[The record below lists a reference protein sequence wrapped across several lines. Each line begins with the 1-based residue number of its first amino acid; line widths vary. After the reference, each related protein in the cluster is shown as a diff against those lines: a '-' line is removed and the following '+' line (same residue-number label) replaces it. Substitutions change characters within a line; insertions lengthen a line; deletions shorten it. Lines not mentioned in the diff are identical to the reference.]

1 MAVNKDK
8 LLARLNIDTSPITTQ
23 LKAVESQFKSF
34 GQELKKTVA
43 IIDNNGIKSKVTTTF
58 KELNTQV
65 TEITREFAKFNKE
78 IDDYETQ
85 STTTTTNSLENQKK
99 HLAMLK
105 QWWKELS
112 NNERNSIAYLQQ
124 YSQQLDR
131 LAKSTTNSTTK
142 GQILGVK
149 NGIDSKLDSTIES
162 SQKAI
167 YGEITRLLQE
177 QYSIKRQMTEASDKE
192 LAILLQRKAIVDE
205 DLIKKQ
211 ALLSAQS
218 NVLSNE
224 AYEHQLKQIKLQLEQ
239 SQVGLLD
246 RKNTALRE
254 QLQLNQKNL
263 EVIKS
268 QEGALKAQLLE
279 KELNPEKRQ
288 VYANTIAG
296 KFLNSAVYFGSGIIQ
311 SSAFNA
317 FITSLKS
324 IAEYEQGIV
333 DLRRTMQDV
342 TENEL
347 KDLGETAIR
356 YAKEFGLSIKDVQTT
371 MTELARAGINDSAT
385 LKGLTESVSVGLNT
399 TEIKNAGDM
408 VGALISTIKQLNMDW
423 GDSMSIIDTW
433 NYLADQYAVH
443 TDDFAKAIQ
452 KAGSASHNLGLEL
465 YDVNAIVTILGEA
478 TQASGNEIGTAL
490 KAMEVRL
497 LKPETVATLESYGI
511 AVKKNAE
518 EYLSFQEIL
527 TNVNAKLEKFSSN
540 SVAYQDIIQAMGG
553 SFRAN
558 WVATLT
564 DNWGQYDSL
573 VTEQK
578 KTQGYSVEENAKAM
592 DTLTKKIE
600 QAKASYTEM
609 FITMS
614 NDAGL
619 TQFLKGAVDRLTA
632 FANALKDS
640 GIAKFL
646 LKMVEMI
653 ALFKACLIPLKL
665 LNKAIGVDLV
675 KGIKDL
681 TKSGLSKIFNT
692 KDLNLFEKQVKRVN
706 DSLDK
711 QGVGYEEKLVLLK
724 KIDKQLNTNVAG
736 QVEYAHAEEE
746 TARLNKPLIN
756 KRDLLDQ
763 QISKQLELNNI
774 QGDTIQITKDLVD
787 LDSETLDIKLKD
799 LGLSDEQQIAIK
811 ENIVARQQQQIAIDQ
826 NEASLKATKV
836 ATGQATTELQS
847 NTSAM
852 ITAKAATFGL
862 RLGMMALQAAMSFG
876 IGMAISTIVTGISDL
891 IHKNDK
897 LRESAF
903 ESAKAFND
911 EVEDLEEAKEKLAE
925 YNETLSDTNASIE
938 DAGEA
943 RKGILEIQKD
953 LVAAYGEENFAVN
966 LLTASY
972 EKQKQAIL
980 DKQKVEANDYLIK
993 NRKAIRNAEE
1003 YLYATKKQ
1011 SFNKWYLTNSNSP
1024 INKIIENAFSEF
1036 GSVDNLEVFGTYEER
1051 LSSFRNIYDYIQNA
1065 INKNPSLNDKTAQ
1078 KYLNQLSEEI
1088 ANMSKDEEYNQNK
1101 EVGETAGRSR
1111 FLDSYT
1117 TLYGEILEAQ
1127 KEFDEAY
1134 ESGDA
1139 ERITNAVDNIKS
1151 YKDQAIKAVGD
1162 DKLLQDYINNSL
1174 FAGQQAIIDDVTK
1187 TTDSLQGIFGESYNS
1202 TIQKYNI
1209 ITQGYLNDLLT
1220 SCGATAD
1227 NVDSILN
1234 NLGLDIN
1241 DLGDDTLIAMQKI
1254 IDAYPDS
1261 PDEGIGQISKV
1272 LATTKEKW
1280 ANLTE
1285 EQKDS
1290 GITFEQFLYAG
1301 LKGAY
1306 NFDEYM
1312 QDNNET
1318 FDTLLDKTNEAL
1330 DTYNDWIDKANAL
1343 EDMDKNSRDYYN
1355 AVKEIADEYPD
1366 LVKGI
1371 DETTGAYILQEDYVG
1386 QVTNKQQELLD
1397 KQNEAMEQN
1406 RLNAISAAKNEE
1418 ELLKAQKEYDEF
1430 IRTKPTLFDN
1440 SALKAI
1446 EAATKRIEKLIET
1459 AGNILTEYSNT
1470 ISLLGNIDTKTER
1483 EMQAKVLES
1492 EYGAITQQITI
1503 LEKELEGATEENRK
1517 SLEEEILALKERKV
1531 AIEDTTKA
1539 LVEQLV
1545 SQEKSNKLSAL
1556 EIEQTNELLELEGQY
1571 YGAEGKEGYEKR
1583 IEKRLSAIS
1592 KEINAETIS
1601 ELAEAYIQG
1610 DESRIKTLTE
1620 ILDLQESITGES
1632 EKQVALEKLKLEL
1645 ENSKLQKTTQIL
1657 QQDEQGK
1664 WQYKYVADIGKITEL
1679 ESQIAKAEQEYVAE
1693 QINAEKDELS
1703 NNYEKQL
1710 KVIEDYY
1717 ADMKT
1722 TIEVYYNDMSA
1733 LVEEQFGKIADKIA
1747 TSILTLTTS
1756 LVGGEQLATALNG
1769 QQLVSQLTGYKGNVS
1784 SLLLG
1789 KDSVLSSNG
1798 LLEELPELKV
1808 QTLKFDSVLDGISE
1822 LLSTLTDKGNS
1833 TTEIKI
1839 DKLEFPNITS
1849 PDGLERAILDLPTVA
1864 TQYNGG

>member
-99 HLAMLK
+99 YLAMLK

-177 QYSIKRQMTEASDKE
+177 QYSIKRQITEASDKE

-205 DLIKKQ
+205 DLIKNQ
-211 ALLSAQS
+211 TLLSAQS
-218 NVLSNE
+218 NILSNE

-239 SQVGLLD
+239 SQVSLLD

-254 QLQLNQKNL
+254 QLQLNKQNL
-263 EVIKS
+263 EAIKN

-279 KELNPEKRQ
+279 KELNPEKKQ

-311 SSAFNA
+311 SSIFNA
-317 FITSLKS
+317 FSTTLQSVAL
-324 IAEYEQGIV
+324 YEQGIV

-371 MTELARAGINDSAT
+371 MTELARVGINDSAT

-399 TEIKNAGDM
+399 TEIKNASDM

-423 GDSMSIIDTW
+423 GDSMNIIDTW

-573 VTEQK
+573 VAEQK

-614 NDAGL
+614 NDTGL
-619 TQFLKGAVDRLTA
+619 TQFLKDAVDKLTA

-653 ALFKACLIPLKL
+653 ALFKACLVPLKL

-692 KDLNLFEKQVKRVN
+692 KDLNLYQKAIDKVN
-706 DSLDK
+706 KSLDK
-711 QGVGYEEKLVLLK
+711 QGVEYDERLVILK
-724 KIDKQLNTNVAG
+724 KIDKQLGTNAAG
-736 QVEYAHAEEE
+736 QLEYAHAEEE
-746 TARLNKPLIN
+746 TAKLNKPLIN

-763 QISKQLELNNI
+763 QISKQLELNDI

-799 LGLSDEQQIAIK
+799 LGLSEEQQIAIK
-811 ENIVARQQQQIAIDQ
+811 ENIVARQTQQVAIDQ
-826 NEASLKATKV
+826 NTASLVATKV
-836 ATGQATTELQS
+836 ATGQATTTIEA
-847 NTSAM
+847 NTKAM
-852 ITAKAATFGL
+852 ITAKAAAFGL
-862 RLGMMALQAAMSFG
+862 KVGMMALQAVMSWG
-876 IGMAISTIVTGISDL
+876 IGAAISAIISGVTNL
-891 IHKNDK
+891 IHANDK
-897 LRESAF
+897 LRESAA

-911 EVEDLEEAKEKLAE
+911 EFEDLEETKEKLAE
-925 YNETLSDTNASIE
+925 YNETLEDNNASIE
-938 DAGEA
+938 DAGDA

-953 LVAAYGEENFAVN
+953 LMAAYGEENFAVN

-972 EKQKQAIL
+972 KEQKQAIL

-993 NRKAIRNAEE
+993 NRKAIRNAEDF
-1003 YLYATKKQ
+1003 LYDNDEIALPANYVKEIKDAYEEFGIKIDESRDNRYWAVEGTYQERVDKIRNIINRIRENATK
-1011 SFNKWYLTNSNSP
+1011 SGTLDTSIISNTLDRLGKTL
-1024 INKIIENAFSEF
+1024 NE
-1036 GSVDNLEVFGTYEER
+1036 LE
-1051 LSSFRNIYDYIQNA
+1051 S
-1065 INKNPSLNDKTAQ
+1065 
-1078 KYLNQLSEEI
+1078 
-1088 ANMSKDEEYNQNK
+1088 DEEYVQNK
-1101 EVGETAGRSR
+1101 EIGETAGRSR

-1151 YKDQAIKAVGD
+1151 YKDQAIKVIGD

-1174 FAGQQAIIDDVTK
+1174 FEGQQSVIDDVTK
-1187 TTDSLQGIFGESYNS
+1187 TTDNLQNIFGESYNS

-1241 DLGDDTLIAMQKI
+1241 DLGDDALIAMQKI
-1254 IDAYPDS
+1254 MDAYPDN
-1261 PDEGIGQISKV
+1261 PNEGLGQISNV
-1272 LATTKEKW
+1272 LATTKERW

-1285 EQKDS
+1285 EQKAS
-1290 GITFEQFLYAG
+1290 GITFEQFFYAG

-1306 NFDEYM
+1306 NFDKFM

-1330 DTYNDWIDKANAL
+1330 DTYNDWIEKANAL

-1355 AVKEIADEYPD
+1355 AVKEITDEYPD
-1366 LVKGI
+1366 LIKGI
-1371 DETTGAYILQEDYVG
+1371 DKTTGAYILQEDYIE
-1386 QVTNKQQELLD
+1386 QITKKQQEALD
-1397 KQNEAMEQN
+1397 EQN
-1406 RLNAISAAKNEE
+1406 KKTEQVLLGAINAAKTEE
-1418 ELLKAQKEYDEF
+1418 VLLEAQKKYDEF
-1430 IRTKPTLFDN
+1430 IKTKPILFDN

-1556 EIEQTNELLELEGQY
+1556 EIEQTNELLELERQY

-1703 NNYEKQL
+1703 DNYEKQL

-1717 ADMKT
+1717 EDMKT

-1733 LVEEQFGKIADKIA
+1733 LVEEQFNKIADKIS
-1747 TSILTLTTS
+1747 TSILTLTAS
-1756 LVGGEQLATALNG
+1756 LIGSEQLSTALNG

-1784 SLLLG
+1784 NLLLG
-1789 KDSVLSSNG
+1789 EGSALSLNG
-1798 LLEELPELKV
+1798 LLEQLPELKV
-1808 QTLKFDSVLDGISE
+1808 QTLKFDSILDGISE
-1822 LLSTLTDKGNS
+1822 LLSALTDKGNS
-1833 TTEIKI
+1833 TTEINI

-1849 PDGLERAILDLPTVA
+1849 PDGLERAILDLPIVA